1 MKKENML
8 ETKKYKQD
16 VETLLLRRAEAG
28 SLESEADFIAGASVA
43 FAHFDVW
50 NKIPPMW
57 ILAPISGR
65 SVLEEL
71 GFDKN
76 VDESGYQM
84 VTIKTNKQEEYEC

>member
-1 MKKENML
+1 MKIENML

-16 VETLLLRRAEAG
+16 VESLLLRRAEAG

-43 FAHFDVW
+43 FEHFNVW

-71 GFDKN
+71 GYNKYYD
-76 VDESGYQM
+76 SM
-84 VTIKTNKQEEYEC
+84 VTIKMEKHENN

>member
-16 VETLLLRRAEAG
+16 VESLLLLRAEAG

-43 FAHFDVW
+43 FEHFNVW

-71 GFDKN
+71 GYDKYY
-76 VDESGYQM
+76 DSM
-84 VTIKTNKQEEYEC
+84 VTIKMEKHENAI